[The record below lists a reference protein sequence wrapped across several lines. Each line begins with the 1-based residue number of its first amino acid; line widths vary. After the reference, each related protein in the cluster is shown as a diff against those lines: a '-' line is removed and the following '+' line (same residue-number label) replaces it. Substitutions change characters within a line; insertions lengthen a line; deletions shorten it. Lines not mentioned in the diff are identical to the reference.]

1 MLSIVKSPISLLE
14 LPIFNTTD
22 CPCLAYFFKSLDN
35 SATNLY
41 PDSLSAKYTAL
52 PALVTSPATTATLV
66 TIPSFSE
73 TNFPSAPSIFFRFSS
88 FFLSSS
94 VLDASLTSS
103 KALFSIKR
111 LLLLSF
117 TA

>member
-1 MLSIVKSPISLLE
+1 MVRFPISLLE

-52 PALVTSPATTATLV
+52 PPLVTSPIVTATLV
-66 TIPSFSE
+66 ITPSFSD
-73 TNFPSAPSIFFRFSS
+73 TIFASAPSIF
-88 FFLSSS
+88 L
-94 VLDASLTSS
+94 
-103 KALFSIKR
+103 R
-111 LLLLSF
+111 L
-117 TA
+117 

>member
-52 PALVTSPATTATLV
+52 PPLVTSPIVTATLV
-66 TIPSFSE
+66 ITPSFSD
-73 TNFPSAPSIFFRFSS
+73 TIFPSAPSIFLRLSS

-94 VLDASLTSS
+94 VLDASLISS
-103 KALFSIKR
+103 KVLFSAKR

-117 TA
+117 VA

>member
-52 PALVTSPATTATLV
+52 PALV
-66 TIPSFSE
+66 
-73 TNFPSAPSIFFRFSS
+73 
-88 FFLSSS
+88 
-94 VLDASLTSS
+94 
-103 KALFSIKR
+103 
-111 LLLLSF
+111 LLH
-117 TA
+117 

>member
-66 TIPSFSE
+66 TIPSSLKQIS
-73 TNFPSAPSIFFRFSS
+73 PLILQS
-88 FFLSSS
+88 F
-94 VLDASLTSS
+94 LD
-103 KALFSIKR
+103 FQV
-111 LLLLSF
+111 SF
-117 TA
+117 